1 MVRSSSDV
9 RTKPPLAGPLA
20 GRGDRP
26 LPRRLFDVVRRFV
39 WHLMAHDSFTAAASI
54 AFWSFLSLVPLLA
67 LAGFLIGLVARTRGV
82 DALVEPILEIAPG
95 STTALVSKEITRM
108 AGANAAP
115 VAPLGVAG
123 FMWTAS
129 SGLHNLMD
137 VFETAVKARRR
148 PWWKQRA
155 MALGWVLAGLAAAC
169 AIAWVLVKTD
179 GLLNAYDSAH
189 ESAGELP
196 SPASPALSPSPS
208 PSPRPG
214 GERVAQT
221 RAATASGAPHSKT
234 SLRRRM
240 HRALATPDEKMIAAV
255 LLLVTGFAL
264 LAGFYRFAVE
274 HPPGVRRRVL
284 PGAFTAVGSWLVVS
298 WAFGEY
304 AGSIADYAL
313 YYGGLAAVAILLLW
327 LYLTSL
333 SLVIGAE
340 VNAQFE
346 GLRAGR
352 AGGRDAGAIEPRR
365 PAA

>member
-1 MVRSSSDV
+1 
-9 RTKPPLAGPLA
+9 
-20 GRGDRP
+20 
-26 LPRRLFDVVRRFV
+26 
-39 WHLMAHDSFTAAASI
+39 MAHDSFTAAASI

-82 DALVEPILEIAPG
+82 DALVEPILDIAPG

-155 MALGWVLAGLAAAC
+155 MALGWVLVGLAASC

-179 GLLNAYDSAH
+179 SLLNAYESTH
-189 ESAGELP
+189 ETVTEMPA
-196 SPASPALSPSPS
+196 PASPSFSPSPS
-208 PSPRPG
+208 PHP
-214 GERVAQT
+214 GERVGQI
-221 RAATASGAPHSKT
+221 RAATASSAPHPKT
-234 SLRRRM
+234 SFRKRM
-240 HRALATPDEKMIAAV
+240 HRALTTPDEKMIAAV

-284 PGAFTAVGSWLVVS
+284 PGTFTAVGSWLVVS

-313 YYGGLAAVAILLLW
+313 YYGGLAAVATLLLW

-352 AGGRDAGAIEPRR
+352 AGARDARAIEPRR

>member
-1 MVRSSSDV
+1 
-9 RTKPPLAGPLA
+9 
-20 GRGDRP
+20 
-26 LPRRLFDVVRRFV
+26 
-39 WHLMAHDSFTAAASI
+39 MAHDAFTAAASI

-67 LAGFLIGLVARTRGV
+67 LAGFLIGLVARSRGV
-82 DALVEPILEIAPG
+82 DALVEPFLEIAPG

-137 VFETAVKARRR
+137 VFETAVKARPR

-155 MALGWVLAGLAAAC
+155 MALGWVLLGLAASC

-179 GLLNAYDSAH
+179 SVLNAYDSAH
-189 ESAGELP
+189 EVAEVPSA
-196 SPASPALSPSPS
+196 SSSPSP
-208 PSPRPG
+208 PSSSSSRAS
-214 GERVAQT
+214 ERAGAA
-221 RAATASGAPHSKT
+221 RAATATHPKPSFRK
-234 SLRRRM
+234 RV
-240 HRALATPDEKMIAAV
+240 HRALATPDERVIAAG
-255 LLLVTGFAL
+255 LLLLTGFAF

-274 HPPGVRRRVL
+274 HPPGIRRRVL
-284 PGAFTAVGSWLVVS
+284 PGTCTALASWLVVS
-298 WAFGEY
+298 WAFGDY

-313 YYGGLAAVAILLLW
+313 YYGGLAAVAILLVW

-333 SLVIGAE
+333 SLVVGAE
-340 VNAQFE
+340 VNAQLE
-346 GLRAGR
+346 GLRKGGIAGGVR
-352 AGGRDAGAIEPRR
+352 AGDSTRPR

>member
-1 MVRSSSDV
+1 
-9 RTKPPLAGPLA
+9 
-20 GRGDRP
+20 
-26 LPRRLFDVVRRFV
+26 
-39 WHLMAHDSFTAAASI
+39 MAHDAFTAAASI

-67 LAGFLIGLVARTRGV
+67 LAGFLIGLVARSRGV
-82 DALVEPILEIAPG
+82 DALVEPFLEIAPG

-137 VFETAVKARRR
+137 VFETAVKARPR

-155 MALGWVLAGLAAAC
+155 MALGWVLLGLAASC

-179 GLLNAYDSAH
+179 SVLNAYDSAH
-189 ESAGELP
+189 EAAEAP
-196 SPASPALSPSPS
+196 SSSPSPS
-208 PSPRPG
+208 SAGTSSRAS
-214 GERVAQT
+214 ERAAAE
-221 RAATASGAPHSKT
+221 RAATARTTPAARAKPSFRK
-234 SLRRRM
+234 RV
-240 HRALATPDEKMIAAV
+240 HRALATPDERVIAAG
-255 LLLVTGFAL
+255 LLLVTGFAF

-274 HPPGVRRRVL
+274 HPPGIRRRVL
-284 PGAFTAVGSWLVVS
+284 PGTCVALASWLIVS

-333 SLVIGAE
+333 SLVVGAE
-340 VNAQFE
+340 VNAQLE
-346 GLRAGR
+346 GLRKGGLAGGVR
-352 AGGRDAGAIEPRR
+352 AGDSTRPR